1 MENIKNDKSCHQSVL
16 LNSEFGETLDNIN
29 GGLECPADD
38 AGWHSQAVQL
48 RLNRYCRASTALGL
62 DRLLAL
68 DGCMDMDKK
77 MEQCLEEGNCV
88 DCKAFV
94 GKIGLLE
101 GGSNESEGNVTSTL
115 EDSSTS
121 ITPEVA
127 IEDQPETPK
136 QQDIPKGHSLQQPLV
151 QTGKPS
157 GTPTSKPSHAPTKL
171 YIPKGPCSGDPCFI
185 PPEITNDP
193 NNTLQ
198 FCRNSDGICG
208 AGPTYCNAASIW
220 TTFCHDCD
228 VDSPY
233 GCPTFGCSD
242 CRGESQLCVGNLNG
256 FNPISDD
263 DCAPCAQGQ
272 SFWPC
277 DIQSAEGCWC
287 YDSALPRV
295 EPAAPSGL
303 ELEDESGISSSLS
316 IGRGVCGVMID
327 ESLFNAL
334 APNAVAPFTYQGFC
348 ESIDYYNAH
357 HAEKVFRM
365 GSYQDRLSELA
376 AFLGIASHETNNF
389 VAPREYLACG
399 DNTEVDGVLYCKP
412 CAASDYNYDTHTCS
426 VSMLAGDQSYM
437 NFCQPYTTPP
447 DGCSC
452 EYVKQVETTGIL
464 EGHMR
469 ANDIFFG
476 RGSIQL
482 SHNFNYIRASATMTG
497 SDETFCTQPEMLA
510 SIETYSWG
518 VGLYL
523 WMDRMSKEGLTCHV
537 SVLKDG
543 DFGGALNI
551 INGGSECPVKEDDVF
566 YSEAVKNRLDHYCNV
581 AQVLGVPELLG
592 LSGCEGL
599 EGVFTT
605 CLSDGSC
612 PRCKYWDPANI
623 RTVSPTLSRTKN
635 PETSDL
641 LGSTSSTVLATMP
654 SNQNLTHQ
662 QHLVENSHLE
672 ESEHETTA
680 QVTADRPPR
689 TPRPTVRPTTRPS
702 RRPTRKPITRNQS
715 DSPTLNSSHPPSKAP
730 DDFLTQSLK
739 ETEKVPK
746 GASANEFAFFSLTSY
761 DSSDGEPTKQTQA
774 DSFAVIS
781 HSKHNA
787 GVLSTDCTQ
796 SPTLSRVATFSPVT
810 ETSTPA
816 ATESSSS
823 TAVASE
829 TSSAVGAETPSP
841 VVETFSPV
849 AAPDEIIINPHSKES
864 NSEALSMDHTNSSTP
879 SPVASTI
886 SLVSKT
892 LSPVPADSSSSVPDT
907 FSPVAGS
914 GEMTNW
920 ALTRLDDESNN
931 RVTES
936 PTEAP
941 INNVVNVQDII
952 FRPPS
957 KPKEVPLLENTGLPT
972 VETTPTSSPSLSIH
986 SLGTIVEMNNSGDEP
1001 TGYISGRVSLVNED
1015 GNRLG
1020 LRGILIDLFLCN
1032 STEWIEGTRTASA
1045 GDYIFD
1051 ELTDGNYY
1059 IVVTAG
1065 NSYSF
1070 IDNSD
1075 DNHVG
1080 SDGKGGC
1087 MELSPSEK
1095 SQTFNVGLVKS
1106 AISSPQVVPEA
1117 ASDNDLDSNISVM
1130 EPAEEFTAN
1139 CQGQPCSDGD
1149 GTWCRSKYSF
1159 CGKGDEYCNEFS
1171 QWTPECG
1178 TATPTEKPS
1187 FPPSTGQPTFVYD
1200 LQTQCSGEPCTEGD
1214 GTWCRSEMGFCG
1226 GGALYCNANSNWIPE
1241 CVATIP
1247 TKSLSQVNTEFETDP
1262 TIIRSQEPSD
1272 VPSQG
1277 PAIDSLVFSS
1287 FALPTLTKITP
1298 EEAASSATSH
1308 HIVTATGHERTSYKS
1323 DRVVSME
1330 PDTGRKKEDA
1340 STDSNSM
1347 NLHESSTT
1355 DSSWD
1360 NQWYLSTMTRSMG
1373 FRSNACYK
1381 VLSLAIFFAILS
1393 IS

>member
-1 MENIKNDKSCHQSVL
+1 MRSTPSYPAAIAIALTASAMGRRVSALSSEASDETYPHDSFLRGENTRQLRSRTVEEHRTLEWTQPSYTCSPENCPTSSHLCLANPNHPQRTTDDTCSPCQNGQTYWPCDVAGICYCWDTSNGDKKIPPAPSTKSV
-16 LNSEFGETLDNIN
+16 EDG
-29 GGLECPADD
+29 GGLENN
-38 AGWHSQAVQL
+38 S
-48 RLNRYCRASTALGL
+48 LGNY
-62 DRLLAL
+62 
-68 DGCMDMDKK
+68 
-77 MEQCLEEGNCV
+77 EWQV
-88 DCKAFV
+88 SP
-94 GKIGLLE
+94 I
-101 GGSNESEGNVTSTL
+101 
-115 EDSSTS
+115 
-121 ITPEVA
+121 
-127 IEDQPETPK
+127 
-136 QQDIPKGHSLQQPLV
+136 
-151 QTGKPS
+151 
-157 GTPTSKPSHAPTKL
+157 
-171 YIPKGPCSGDPCFI
+171 DPCDLLTEEVFK
-185 PPEITNDP
+185 T
-193 NNTLQ
+193 
-198 FCRNSDGICG
+198 
-208 AGPTYCNAASIW
+208 
-220 TTFCHDCD
+220 
-228 VDSPY
+228 
-233 GCPTFGCSD
+233 
-242 CRGESQLCVGNLNG
+242 
-256 FNPISDD
+256 
-263 DCAPCAQGQ
+263 
-272 SFWPC
+272 
-277 DIQSAEGCWC
+277 
-287 YDSALPRV
+287 
-295 EPAAPSGL
+295 
-303 ELEDESGISSSLS
+303 
-316 IGRGVCGVMID
+316 
-327 ESLFNAL
+327 L
-334 APNAVAPFTYQGFC
+334 APQAVAPYTYAGFC
-348 ESIDYYNAH
+348 EAVRHYNADH
-357 HAEKVFRM
+357 PSEGVFNMGTERNQRM
-365 GSYQDRLSELA
+365 ELA
-376 AFLGIASHETNNF
+376 AFFGHALHE
-389 VAPREYLACG
+389 
-399 DNTEVDGVLYCKP
+399 
-412 CAASDYNYDTHTCS
+412 SDEFK
-426 VSMLAGDQSYM
+426 AGR
-437 NFCQPYTTPP
+437 TPP